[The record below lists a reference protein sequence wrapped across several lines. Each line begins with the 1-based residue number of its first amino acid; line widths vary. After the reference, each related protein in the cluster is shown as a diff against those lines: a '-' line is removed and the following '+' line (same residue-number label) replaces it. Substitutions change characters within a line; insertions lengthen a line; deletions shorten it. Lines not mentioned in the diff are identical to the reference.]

1 MVLAWMV
8 FGSLSVLFPRYFK
21 TAWPDKKLLGDAV
34 WFQVTC
40 IHSDCES
47 SAQSAGLF
55 FLQPSNLRYRA

>member
-34 WFQVTC
+34 WFQVKKW
-40 IHSDCES
+40 SEENS
-47 SAQSAGLF
+47 SVT
-55 FLQPSNLRYRA
+55 R